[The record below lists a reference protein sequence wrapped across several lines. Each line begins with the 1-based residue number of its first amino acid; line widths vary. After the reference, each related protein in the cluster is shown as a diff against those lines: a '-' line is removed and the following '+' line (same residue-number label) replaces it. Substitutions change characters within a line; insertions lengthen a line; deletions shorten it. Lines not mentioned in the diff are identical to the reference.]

1 MKILKKSLSPLGGVI
16 SAQKAERRKE
26 MKKKVSV
33 IWAMV
38 IFSCFLL
45 SSFSFA
51 QELSSVQSAIKQ
63 VGAQWVA
70 GETSVSKLPLV
81 EKKKRVGLILPTYA
95 AKAPVLPPLAV
106 PYALPTA
113 LDWRDNGGNFVT
125 GVRDQG
131 DCGSCWAFA
140 ATAALESNT
149 LISQKTPNVDLNL
162 SEQVVVSCSGA
173 GSCDGGYVDLVSN
186 FVRDKGVPVEI
197 CYPYTATDGNCAK
210 ACANWQDSAYDI
222 QSWQYVATTSPT
234 VEGIKNALY
243 NYGPL
248 VTTMAVYDDFF
259 YYTSGVYSHT
269 SGSLAGYHAITIV
282 GYNDSGSYFIVKNSW
297 GADWGEIGYFRIA
310 YSQLTNSVNFGDYTI
325 AYIGATPSC
334 TYSTSLLFP
343 YAGGT
348 STGSIRVTTQSG
360 CAWTASSN
368 VAWMSIT
375 SGSSGTGTGDV
386 QFSVSANSTSTE
398 RTGTLTVAGQTY
410 QVTQQ
415 AGNVV
420 CTYSISPTSAS
431 LAASGGT
438 GSVSVTATAGCAWTA
453 TSNITWITVTSGSS
467 GSGNGTVQY
476 TVAANTASTSRTGT
490 LTIAGKTFTVTQAG
504 AGPSCKGKCGGYAS
518 GCWCDT
524 LCTYFGDCCSDYNTY
539 CK

>member
-1 MKILKKSLSPLGGVI
+1 
-16 SAQKAERRKE
+16 
-26 MKKKVSV
+26 MKKKVLV
-33 IWAMV
+33 IWATV
-38 IFSCFLL
+38 IFSCFFL
-45 SSFSFA
+45 SSFSSA
-51 QELSSVQSAIKQ
+51 QELSSVQSAIQKM
-63 VGAQWVA
+63 GAQWVA
-70 GETSVSKLPLV
+70 GETSVSKLPLG

-95 AKAPVLPPLAV
+95 TEAPVLPPLAL

-113 LDWRDNGGNFVT
+113 LDWRENGGNFVT

-173 GSCDGGYVDLVSN
+173 GSCDGGYVDTVSN
-186 FVRDKGVPVEI
+186 FIRDTGVPVEA

-210 ACANWQDSAYDI
+210 ACANWQASAYDI

-269 SGSLAGYHAITIV
+269 SGYLAGYHAITIV

-297 GADWGEIGYFRIA
+297 GTGWGESGYFRIA

-348 STGSIRVTTQSG
+348 TTGSIRVTAQSG

-368 VAWMSIT
+368 ATWMSIT
-375 SGSSGTGTGDV
+375 PVNGTGPGVV
-386 QFSVSANSTSTE
+386 QFSVSANSASTE
-398 RTGTLTVAGQTY
+398 RTGTLTIAGQTY
-410 QVTQQ
+410 QVTQE
-415 AGNVV
+415 GNVV

-438 GSVSVTATAGCAWTA
+438 GSVSVTAAAGCAWTA

-490 LTIAGKTFTVTQAG
+490 ITIAGKTFTVTQAG

-518 GCWCDT
+518 GCWCDS
-524 LCTYFGDCCSDYNTY
+524 LCTYYGDCCSDYNTY
-539 CK
+539 CKK